1 MTRFQIIYVLYF
13 QKNKQIVTK
22 DNKFAKLIKEP
33 DKFEEKNNLVSNEN

>member
-1 MTRFQIIYVLYF
+1 MTRLQIIYVLYF

-22 DNKFAKLIKEP
+22 DKKFPKLIKEP